1 MGRFRRREGF
11 TLVELLVVMAII
23 AILSGVGLF
32 MHNNAVIRARETV
45 LSEDLY
51 LMREAI
57 DRYYADKNKW
67 PSSLDALVEDKYM
80 RAVPIDPIT
89 NAPDWQT
96 TVGEPDPSN
105 PSSESGISDVHSA
118 SDQVS
123 PFNGKPYAEW

>member
-51 LMREAI
+51 KMREAI